1 MREQSVNRFVS
12 LGALVVVSFGALIA
26 VKAFSGH
33 GTRQAV
39 DTAVPS
45 ADASAAGA
53 PAAARDAALASAAP
67 SAVVGPLPSLNE
79 SDGEMRKALSA
90 LFGADAIDA
99 YLRPNA
105 IVRHIVAFV
114 DSLPRKHIG
123 ADAQP
128 IKPIVGGF
136 IATGDEQATP
146 LAAENA
152 AKYTPYVA
160 VIGKVN
166 PKLASDLYFHYH
178 ALFQQ
183 AYEELTKSDGRFDD
197 RVLQAIDGLIDA
209 PDIRDP
215 VLVIRRDAF
224 YEFVDPNLEQ
234 LSVGQKFMVRL
245 GPENAAAIKTTLR
258 ALRQSIVAR
267 SAP

>member
-1 MREQSVNRFVS
+1 MREWAVNRFVA
-12 LGALVVVSFGALIA
+12 GIALVVVGFGAIIA
-26 VKAFSGH
+26 GRFLSGSVPEEASPAASVASAIA
-33 GTRQAV
+33 GGG
-39 DTAVPS
+39 AVP
-45 ADASAAGA
+45 GGPIEA
-53 PAAARDAALASAAP
+53 PAKAST
-67 SAVVGPLPSLNE
+67 PLPALSS
-79 SDGEMRKALSA
+79 SDAEMRKALSG
-90 LFGADAIDA
+90 LFGAEAIDA
-99 YLRPNA
+99 YLKPDG

-146 LAAENA
+146 LSAENA

-160 VIGKVN
+160 VIRKVN
-166 PKLASDLYFHYH
+166 PKLVSELYFHYRP
-178 ALFQQ
+178 LFQQ
-183 AYEELTKSDGRFDD
+183 AYEELTKTDGRFDD

-209 PDIRDP
+209 PEIRDP

-234 LSVGQKFMVRL
+234 LSAGQKFMIRL
-245 GPENAAAIKTTLR
+245 GPDNAAAIKSTLR
-258 ALRQSIVAR
+258 ALRASLVTAT
-267 SAP
+267 SP

>member
-1 MREQSVNRFVS
+1 
-12 LGALVVVSFGALIA
+12 
-26 VKAFSGH
+26 
-33 GTRQAV
+33 
-39 DTAVPS
+39 
-45 ADASAAGA
+45 
-53 PAAARDAALASAAP
+53 AAARAAASP
-67 SAVVGPLPSLNE
+67 SATPLVAAGPLPSLNE
-79 SDGEMRKALSA
+79 SDGEMRKALST
-90 LFGADAIDA
+90 LFGAGAIDA

-105 IVRHIVAFV
+105 IIRHIVAFV

-160 VIGKVN
+160 VIRKVD
-166 PKLASDLYFHYH
+166 PKLVSDLYFHYH

-183 AYEELTKSDGRFDD
+183 AYEELTKSGGRIDD

-215 VLVIRRDAF
+215 VL
-224 YEFVDPNLEQ
+224 
-234 LSVGQKFMVRL
+234 
-245 GPENAAAIKTTLR
+245 
-258 ALRQSIVAR
+258 
-267 SAP
+267 

>member
-1 MREQSVNRFVS
+1 M
-12 LGALVVVSFGALIA
+12 LVVVAFGALIA
-26 VKAFSGH
+26 VKAFSSH
-33 GTRQAV
+33 GARAAMAAPESDAKFAAAPAV
-39 DTAVPS
+39 QVAAAATA
-45 ADASAAGA
+45 ALSAAA
-53 PAAARDAALASAAP
+53 T
-67 SAVVGPLPSLNE
+67 GPLPSLND
-79 SDGEMRKALSA
+79 SDTEMRKALSA

-105 IVRHIVAFV
+105 IIRHIVAFV

-123 ADAQP
+123 ADSQP

-146 LAAENA
+146 LAVENA

-166 PKLASDLYFHYH
+166 PKLVSDLYFHYH

-183 AYEELTKSDGRFDD
+183 AYEQLTKSDGRFDD

-245 GPENAAAIKTTLR
+245 GPENAAAIKSTLR
-258 ALRQSIVAR
+258 ALRESIVAR